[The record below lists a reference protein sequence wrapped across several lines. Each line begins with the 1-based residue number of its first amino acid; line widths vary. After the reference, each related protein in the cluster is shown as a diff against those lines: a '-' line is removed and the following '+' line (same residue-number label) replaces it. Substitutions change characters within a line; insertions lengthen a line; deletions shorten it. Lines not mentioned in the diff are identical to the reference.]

1 MLDPDTI
8 VAVSTPPGRGGI
20 GIVRLSGPRAV
31 EIASPLLRL
40 NHPLTPNRARF
51 GHLLDLSDPAN
62 LVDKSVIPTAVEG
75 PPHLSLH
82 PSNLEPRTSNLVL
95 DEIVATFF
103 AAPHS
108 YTAED
113 LVEIAAHGS
122 PVLLEHIVRQCCA
135 RGARLAEPGEFTQRA
150 FLAGR
155 IDLTQAEAVADL
167 IASSTLEQ
175 ARLAARQLS
184 GSLAHSIAPIK
195 AALVALIATLEA
207 GIDFA
212 EDDIDVLPAPE
223 ISSRIAAI
231 HAPLASL
238 ERTFAYGRVVRDGF
252 RLAIVGRPN
261 AGKSSLFNQLVQRD
275 RAIVTASPG
284 TTRDLVTER
293 VAIDGIPV
301 DLIDT
306 AGLRDSSDEAE
317 RLGVAKSHQAMADAD
332 VVLLVLDAPT
342 LAANPALAPEDL
354 AILARHA
361 SEDQAVLA
369 AGAPAT
375 LLLALNKIDLLPNP
389 SQIHALLAKMI
400 PNKLQESLSDPELLG
415 KPSLQ
420 AWPSQPNS
428 KDKGAG
434 SPRLQP
440 RVSPGAN
447 PSNLEPRTANPVIRS
462 VIPTEGGTASSQDGV
477 ISTAAAAIAEGPP
490 HLSLHPSNL
499 EPRTSNLIPTSALT
513 GLGIPALRAAI
524 VAAVAGP
531 GAAPRESA
539 LLTNL
544 RQHQAVQES
553 LRALAAALAA
563 VAARIP
569 HEMLLV
575 DLYAALRALDS
586 LTGAT
591 TTDDLLRLIFSTFC
605 IGK

>member
-135 RGARLAEPGEFTQRA
+135 RGARLP
-150 FLAGR
+150 
-155 IDLTQAEAVADL
+155 DLMAPPP
-167 IASSTLEQ
+167 LEGP
-175 ARLAARQLS
+175 RLAARQLS

-223 ISSRIAAI
+223 ISARIAAI
-231 HAPLASL
+231 HAPLAAL
-238 ERTFAYGRVVRDGF
+238 ERTFAYGRIVRDGF

-342 LAANPALAPEDL
+342 LAATPAAPPEDL

-389 SQIHALLAKMI
+389 SQIHALLAKML

-420 AWPSQPNS
+420 AWPSQSNS

-440 RVSPGAN
+440 
-447 PSNLEPRTANPVIRS
+447 
-462 VIPTEGGTASSQDGV
+462 
-477 ISTAAAAIAEGPP
+477 
-490 HLSLHPSNL
+490 
-499 EPRTSNLIPTSALT
+499 
-513 GLGIPALRAAI
+513 
-524 VAAVAGP
+524 
-531 GAAPRESA
+531 
-539 LLTNL
+539 
-544 RQHQAVQES
+544 
-553 LRALAAALAA
+553 
-563 VAARIP
+563 
-569 HEMLLV
+569 
-575 DLYAALRALDS
+575 
-586 LTGAT
+586 
-591 TTDDLLRLIFSTFC
+591 
-605 IGK
+605 